1 MDKNCPIKDIKQF
14 PTAVRGTTK
23 RHNNK
28 MLRLSYFDR
37 ITRNNYFKQILYGL
51 LSTSL
56 FEDFVRFIVM
66 TLHNL

>member
-14 PTAVRGTTK
+14 TTAVRGTTK
-23 RHNNK
+23 RHYNK

-37 ITRNNYFKQILYGL
+37 ITRNNYLKQILYGL

-56 FEDFVRFIVM
+56 F
-66 TLHNL
+66 